1 MEYVLNTEVSMV
13 PERYIL
19 RGTRH
24 RRHPCCKLAPCCHVP
39 PLSPQGKAAEPHNVR
54 SLALAA
60 LLPLPGLDQSGLDG
74 LAGAE
79 G

>member
-19 RGTRH
+19 EA
-24 RRHPCCKLAPCCHVP
+24 KLAPVD
-39 PLSPQGKAAEPHNVR
+39 VR

>member
-13 PERYIL
+13 PA
-19 RGTRH
+19 
-24 RRHPCCKLAPCCHVP
+24 KLAPVD
-39 PLSPQGKAAEPHNVR
+39 VR
-54 SLALAA
+54 SLALAT